1 MAGQL
6 QREQIPWY
14 PTIHDAQCTG
24 CGKCVEFCQYGVFQ
38 EQDRK
43 FQVIN
48 PYGCVVGCS
57 ECTKICPAGAIEFP
71 DQEAFLHLLKTLR
84 QQARARN
91 EEVQR

>member
-14 PTIHDAQCTG
+14 PTIHAEQCTG
-24 CGKCVEFCQYGVFQ
+24 CGKCVEFCHYDVYRECNGKILVSH
-38 EQDRK
+38 
-43 FQVIN
+43 
-48 PYGCVVGCS
+48 PYGCMVGCS

-71 DQEAFLHLLKTLR
+71 EQESFMILLKTLR

-91 EEVQR
+91 QEVTR